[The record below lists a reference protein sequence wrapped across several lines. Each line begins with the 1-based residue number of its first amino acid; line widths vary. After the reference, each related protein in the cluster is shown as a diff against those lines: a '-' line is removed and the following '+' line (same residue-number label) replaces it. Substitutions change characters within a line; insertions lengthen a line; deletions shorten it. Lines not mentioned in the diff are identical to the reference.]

1 MTERVV
7 LVPGLWM
14 PAAVMAL
21 LGARLARHGYAVSRF
36 RYPSRRPIEGSIES
50 LARFAREHAAGGA
63 RLHFVGHS
71 LGGVLIFDMLARHPD
86 VPAASAVLLGAPVRG
101 SLAGRRFGVRPF
113 GRWMMGASRPLWE
126 SRHARWARPA
136 PLGVIA
142 GTVALG
148 LGRAVGG
155 RLPGENDGVVRLEE
169 TEVEGMT
176 ARVMVPLGHSVLIV
190 SRRVAELV
198 AHFLAHGRF
207 P

>member
-1 MTERVV
+1 
-7 LVPGLWM
+7 
-14 PAAVMAL
+14 
-21 LGARLARHGYAVSRF
+21 
-36 RYPSRRPIEGSIES
+36 
-50 LARFAREHAAGGA
+50 
-63 RLHFVGHS
+63 
-71 LGGVLIFDMLARHPD
+71 
-86 VPAASAVLLGAPVRG
+86 
-101 SLAGRRFGVRPF
+101 
-113 GRWMMGASRPLWE
+113 
-126 SRHARWARPA
+126 
-136 PLGVIA
+136 VIA